1 MFISL
6 FLTNVLLTALFILFL
21 KRIVQKR
28 KIMMSQEIP
37 VIGGIGMGL
46 SFLVTFSSYLFFS
59 RTGQHQLSATIIAS
73 LVMLLFGIL
82 DDLKE
87 LSVLKQFMVQVIAT
101 SVLVFFGVR
110 TNIAHIGILANIV
123 ITYIWVIGITNS
135 INLLDVMDG
144 VAGAV
149 TLVISLSFC
158 AISLLTG
165 QIAVTILSLTLSGMV
180 AGFLFFNLP
189 KARVYMGNSGSH
201 FLGFLLAAIAIMIS
215 YSDSSRR
222 VALFSPLLILGFPI
236 FDTLFLIMI
245 RLIKGKSAFNKS
257 NDHLVLRMLK
267 VGYSKKKALFLMA
280 AITFFFAVAG
290 IVVSRSVNALALV
303 VVLFM
308 ACWSILLAF
317 KMGRVVIE

>member
-6 FLTNVLLTALFILFL
+6 FVSNALLTVLFILFL
-21 KRIVQKR
+21 MRIARQR
-28 KIMMSQEIP
+28 KIMMSQDTP

-46 SFLVTFSSYLFFS
+46 SFLATFALYLFSS

-73 LVMLLFGIL
+73 LVMLIFGIL

-158 AISLLTG
+158 AISMLTG

-290 IVVSRSVNALALV
+290 IVVSRSVNAIALV
-303 VVLFM
+303 VVSFM

-317 KMGRVVIE
+317 KMGRVAIE

>member
-290 IVVSRSVNALALV
+290 IVVSRSVNTLALV